1 MCSRWGA
8 ARYGVV
14 LAVDYEHATTRRHQ
28 VLPSRESF
36 RLDDAT
42 WWACFDGGG
51 FFANIAIS
59 RRDLDLWPLD
69 LEIGPWGAG
78 VPETLPTKFGIRRPF
93 CFFSRWRHGTDR
105 QTDRQDRYMMGPPSR
120 KDGPIIINNNK
131 LNNNKLNN
139 HNSINL
145 LSKTRMFSVL
155 SGIDITFNNNLNN
168 TNHSL

>member
-1 MCSRWGA
+1 
-8 ARYGVV
+8 
-14 LAVDYEHATTRRHQ
+14 
-28 VLPSRESF
+28 
-36 RLDDAT
+36 
-42 WWACFDGGG
+42 
-51 FFANIAIS
+51 
-59 RRDLDLWPLD
+59 
-69 LEIGPWGAG
+69 
-78 VPETLPTKFGIRRPF
+78 
-93 CFFSRWRHGTDR
+93 
-105 QTDRQDRYMMGPPSR
+105 MMGPPSR